1 MIRAYGLM
9 AAILDEAVKDRLLA
23 SNPARGVKLPRKKPK
38 PRAYL
43 SDAQVWQLAAEAG
56 SKGVIVLLLAYTGLR
71 WGNSPA
77 CMSRT
82 SICCGAGSAFTVT
95 P

>member
-43 SDAQVWQLAAEAG
+43 TDAQVWQLAAPRPA
-56 SKGVIVLLLAYTGLR
+56 LR
-71 WGNSPA
+71 
-77 CMSRT
+77 
-82 SICCGAGSAFTVT
+82 V
-95 P
+95 